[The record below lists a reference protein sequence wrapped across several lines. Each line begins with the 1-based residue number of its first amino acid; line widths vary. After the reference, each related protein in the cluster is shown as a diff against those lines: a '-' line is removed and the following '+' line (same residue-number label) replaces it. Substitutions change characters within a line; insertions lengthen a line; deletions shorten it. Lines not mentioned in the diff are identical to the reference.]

1 MSTNVNT
8 IKGAEALEA
17 ALNGLTPGGLTFGEV
32 IDKGAFYTLTSAG
45 WDADAL
51 AVFER
56 MPNTLLLSEQLAI
69 NGFVVAEKAAGN
81 YGLYDDFFCFGLHSE
96 ANALTGFFA
105 FSGINLNNSPHI
117 EGVGFDLTGGTRI
130 TIQYNPTDNG
140 VNYTLDD
147 CMAGVL
153 IAPGPVLDA
162 TGWAL
167 FDTLAGTGRIRL
179 LQDAGILKYN
189 INDTATSF
197 GGQLLASDR
206 YYLNVR
212 LAINSR
218 KIYEDGIEIE
228 STANASVS
236 LPDNVF
242 TIRCR
247 EGTVQSFAVG
257 AGVGFDVVANNT
269 NVRAL
274 LAGIGAI

>member
-8 IKGAEALEA
+8 IKGEDALEV
-17 ALNGLTPGGLTFGEV
+17 ALNGLAPGGLTFEEV

-56 MPNTLLLSEQLAI
+56 MPNPLLLSEQLAI
-69 NGFVVAEKAAGN
+69 NGFVVAEKSAGN
-81 YGLYDDFFCFGLHSE
+81 YGLYDDFFCLGLHNE
-96 ANALTGFFA
+96 GNALTGFFA

-117 EGVGFDLTGGTRI
+117 AGVGFDLTGGTRI

-153 IAPGPVLDA
+153 IAPGPVLDT

-197 GGQLLASDR
+197 GGQLLAADR

-212 LAINSR
+212 LASNSR

-274 LAGIGAI
+274 LTALGAI